1 MSLNT
6 NSHFSM
12 APHANIPRSRFDMS
26 HRSKLTADAG
36 LLVPAD
42 CIEVL
47 PGDTFSVDTNLLARM
62 QTLVVPL
69 MDDIYIDV
77 YWFYT
82 PSRLLWKNWEHFC
95 GENDEPWFDDTV
107 YTVPQI
113 EVNVKSQTGTNSVK
127 LNTLADYLGM
137 PLAPETGTGTFV
149 RKFNHSKF
157 LHSNGMEDD

>member
-137 PLAPETGTGTFV
+137 PLAPENGTGTFV
-149 RKFNHSKF
+149 RKFNHYPQ
-157 LHSNGMEDD
+157 N